1 MSTFRNSIV
10 FLFICFI
17 TACSTTK
24 HLPEGEQLYTGATV
38 KLETSGTTARQKK
51 VLKADL
57 QGMVRPKPNTRF
69 LGIPLK
75 LGIYNM
81 FRKAKPKSFFG
92 KFRDKNGEPPVLVS
106 SIDLENNIKLLRG
119 HLENKGFFKAG
130 VTGDTIVKGKKGHA
144 EFVAKA
150 GAQYKINTVS
160 FPNDSSDLA
169 KAIQQSTANT
179 FLKPGNPYDLDVIRG
194 ERNRIDAYVK
204 NRGFYYFS
212 PDHLIVRVDSTIG
225 NNRVDMRVA
234 IKQDAPDNAV
244 VPYKI
249 NEIVIYANYNINSPK
264 LDTNIADAQT
274 YKAYQVVDRRKRFK
288 PRMFEHVMQ
297 FDSGELYNRVDHNQ
311 TLNRLISLDEFK
323 FVRNRF
329 EPVPDSPE
337 LNAFYYLT
345 PMPKKS
351 LRAEF
356 NLTSKS
362 NDLSG
367 SAVQFRWLN
376 RNMFR
381 GGEQVS
387 LSAYIATEVQLGG
400 KTVDEKGN
408 TQKRYP
414 TYRSGAELNFAK
426 PGFIVPFGFSINP
439 KGNYVPRTNIRLGYD
454 ILNRKELYTVNSF
467 RFDFG
472 YIWKPSIIKT
482 HEFSL
487 ININYVQPLNVTK
500 EYRDSI
506 AKYPYLNQIIDS
518 QFVLGTVYQFTYN
531 QLAAG
536 LQKRNAFYFMGLA
549 DFSGN
554 IAGLIT
560 GADVKAGK
568 QERIFNA
575 KFDQYIKFEV
585 DGRYY
590 RRLGLNSSWVNR
602 VDIGYGHP
610 HGNSLILP
618 YVKQFFTGGNNSIR
632 AFRSRSIGPG
642 TFKEVNSTNTNFF
655 ANQTGDIKLEFNTEF
670 RPHISGPLYGAL
682 FIDAGN
688 IWLVNED
695 STRPG
700 SKFTGKFLNQLAVG
714 AGVGIRFDIQLF
726 VIRLDVGMPLRKPWE
741 QNPWV
746 MNQIDFG
753 TQKWRKE
760 NLIYNLA
767 IGYPF

>member
-1 MSTFRNSIV
+1 MSTFRNSIA
-10 FLFICFI
+10 FLLICFM

-38 KLETSGTTARQKK
+38 KLIDSGTTARQHKIFK
-51 VLKADL
+51 SDL
-57 QGMVRPKPNTRF
+57 QAMVRPKPNTRF
-69 LGIPLK
+69 LGIPIK

-81 FRKAKPKSFFG
+81 FRKSKPNSFFG
-92 KFRDKNGEPPVLVS
+92 RFRDKNGEPPVLVS
-106 SIDLENNIKLLRG
+106 SLDVENNVKLLRG

-144 EFVAKA
+144 EFIAKA

-160 FPNDSSDLA
+160 FPNDSNDLA
-169 KAIQQSTANT
+169 NAIQLSAAHS
-179 FLKPGNPYDLDVIRG
+179 FLKPNEPYDLDVIRG
-194 ERNRIDAYVK
+194 ERNRIDAFVK
-204 NRGFYYFS
+204 ERGFYFFS
-212 PDHLIVRVDSTIG
+212 PDHLILRVDSTIG
-225 NNRVDMRVA
+225 KNRVDMRVA
-234 IKQDAPDNAV
+234 IKDNAPDDAV
-244 VPYKI
+244 VPYTI
-249 NEIVIYANYNINSPK
+249 NDVVIYANYNINSPR
-264 LDTNIADAQT
+264 LDTSMENAQF
-274 YKAYQVVDRRKRFK
+274 YKDYYVVDRRKRFK
-288 PRMFEHVMQ
+288 PRMFDNVMQ
-297 FDSGELYNRVDHNQ
+297 FNAGELYNRTDHNQ
-311 TLNRLISLDEFK
+311 TLNRLISLNEFK

-329 EPVPDSPE
+329 EPVPDSAK
-337 LNAFYYLT
+337 LNAYYYLT

-356 NLTSKS
+356 NVTSKS

-387 LSAYIATEVQLGG
+387 LSAYIGTEVQLGG
-400 KTVDEKGN
+400 KTVDEKGEK
-408 TQKRYP
+408 QKRYP
-414 TYRSGAELNFAK
+414 TYRSGAELTFAF
-426 PGFIVPFGFSINP
+426 PRFIIPIFNINP

-454 ILNRKELYTVNSF
+454 LLNRKELYTVNSF

-472 YIWKPSIIKT
+472 YVWKPSLEKT
-482 HEFSL
+482 HELFP
-487 ININYVQPLNVTK
+487 ININYVQPLKVSQ

-518 QFVLGTVYQFTYN
+518 QFVLGTVYQFSYN
-531 QLAAG
+531 QLATG
-536 LQKRNAFYFMGLA
+536 LQKRNAFFVLGLA

-560 GADVKAGK
+560 GADAQAGNQK
-568 QERIFNA
+568 RIFNA
-575 KFDQYIKFEV
+575 KFDQYIKLEV

-602 VDIGYGHP
+602 IDIGYGHP

-618 YVKQFFTGGNNSIR
+618 YVKQFFSGGNNSIR
-632 AFRSRSIGPG
+632 AFRSRSLGPG

-688 IWLVNED
+688 IWLFNED
-695 STRPG
+695 TTRPG
-700 SKFTGKFLNQLAVG
+700 GKFTSDFMKQLAVG
-714 AGVGIRFDIQLF
+714 AGVGLRFDIQLF
-726 VIRLDVGMPLRKPWE
+726 VIRLDVGVPLRKPWE

-746 MNQIDFG
+746 MNQIDFFEPA
-753 TQKWRKE
+753 WRKE
-760 NLIYNLA
+760 NIIYNLA